1 MSVTVRIPTPL
12 RQYTEQESEVVLD
25 GKTVGEVL
33 EKFKVRFPDAAARFF
48 SSDSKASRFINLYL
62 NDEDVRF
69 LKDLETPVAEKD
81 TLSIILAIAGGLFPD
96 VTESCVRDQEEARSG
111 TSPSG
116 TLACMDRR

>member
-12 RQYTEQESEVVLD
+12 RQYTEQQAEVVLD

-33 EKFKVRFPDAAARFF
+33 DKFKVRFPDAAARFF

-69 LKDLETPVAEKD
+69 LKDLETPVTDKD
-81 TLSIILAIAGGLFPD
+81 TLSIILAIAGGLFR
-96 VTESCVRDQEEARSG
+96 C
-111 TSPSG
+111 
-116 TLACMDRR
+116 